1 MPSEYLKQG
10 EAEIIVPLWLKVL
23 QDAGSDYLYSR
34 TGDNIRSHQ
43 GYMQAKGG
51 RTLKRTIRDFA
62 ESHRKFQF
70 PALHDMDVSRVYT
83 VTDLRIPSPYSS

>member
-51 RTLKRTIRDFA
+51 RTLKRIIRDFA
-62 ESHRKFQF
+62 ESHRNV
-70 PALHDMDVSRVYT
+70 P
-83 VTDLRIPSPYSS
+83 IPSPS